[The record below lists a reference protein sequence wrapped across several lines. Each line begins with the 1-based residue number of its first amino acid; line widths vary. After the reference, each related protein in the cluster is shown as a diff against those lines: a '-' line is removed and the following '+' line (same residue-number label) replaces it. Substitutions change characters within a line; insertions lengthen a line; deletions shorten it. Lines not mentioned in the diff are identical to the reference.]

1 MTTKLEKFIN
11 GIITAPT
18 IEEER
23 VLITNE
29 LANMRTKVKEMEERQ
44 KPRLVAKLLYLDTY
58 GYDTAW
64 GQMEVISLM
73 TNDRPSYKRIGYIA
87 AAHMFDEANERIV
100 LITATVQKDLASPNP
115 AVQRLALTLIAN
127 ICSAEMGRSLATDV
141 IKLASSRDPMVQ
153 KCAGTA
159 AVKIIRRVPELGEQF
174 RPIVAAMLNHGYHS
188 VVASGILIACEMLKV
203 DPSLAEPWNQFVVPF
218 TKILKTLFDTRPTQE
233 FQFGIF
239 NDPFLQVRILQILAM
254 LKSPSDELD
263 DVLSSIVTGVDI
275 QRNTGRSLLLQAV
288 HTIGQ
293 TAKKASLR
301 SLAFNQVG
309 RLFTFPQP
317 NLLYSALSMFS
328 KILYNDSSVIDRS
341 STDSVVLQRYKSQ
354 IVHCLDHRD
363 PSIRRRALDV
373 VAALVDET
381 NVESLVPEI
390 MSYLK
395 LADTDF
401 RAELVAKVFASIQ
414 RFAPNVLWNFD
425 TVLKLLKDSGNYV
438 GNDVI
443 TSFCKLIAQN
453 MDLRTHAMK
462 ELYNAIS
469 TELDTQPLIQ
479 VAAWALGEFQEE
491 PSDTP
496 EIMVRLLSMPQTT
509 VDTKC
514 YLITAVAKLAVR
526 FNLLEPAKL
535 TLQQFAKNNNLEIQ
549 QRSGELLR
557 VLANTQL
564 YDEILAPVEVEE
576 TEVKQVAE
584 GGAATQAPQPD
595 ESGAIDLLDLGDELL
610 MIDDDKNKPPPKV
623 NQGLAADLLGLMGD
637 APGPS
642 NQAAPGAPAQPAA
655 KSVEAP
661 PGAVEAL
668 RTAEYVIY
676 FEIQRNAANPR
687 QLAIRSSVFN
697 LGDVPLNQFVIQYGV
712 PQGWA
717 IAAQPP
723 SGMVLEP
730 KGGRPIQQ
738 VMMLENRGM
747 NPLMM
752 MTQTSYM
759 YRTQPI
765 KETGRINPIFN

>member
-29 LANMRTKVKEMEERQ
+29 LANMRTKVKDMEERQ

-100 LITATVQKDLASPNP
+100 LITATVQKDLASSNP

-127 ICSAEMGRSLATDV
+127 ICSAEMGQSLATDV
-141 IKLASSRDPMVQ
+141 IRLASSHDPMVQ

-159 AVKIIRRVPELGEQF
+159 AVKIIRRCPELSDQF

-188 VVASGILIACEMLKV
+188 VVASGILIACEMLKI

-218 TKILKTLFDTRPTQE
+218 TKILKTLFDTRPSQE

-293 TAKKASLR
+293 SAKKASLR

-341 STDSVVLQRYKSQ
+341 SSDSVVLQRYKSQ

-414 RFAPNVLWNFD
+414 RFAPSVTWNFD

-443 TSFCKLIAQN
+443 TLFCKLIAQN
-453 MDLRTHAMK
+453 VDIRTHAMT

-491 PSDTP
+491 PNDSP
-496 EIMVRLLSMPQTT
+496 EIMVRLLSMPQTS

-557 VLANTQL
+557 VIANTQL

-576 TEVKQVAE
+576 AEARQVEPGASTAAA
-584 GGAATQAPQPD
+584 GAAPKK
-595 ESGAIDLLDLGDELL
+595 EKGAVVDLLEIGDELL
-610 MIDDDKNKPPPKV
+610 MIEEKEEDKPAPKA
-623 NQGLAADLLGLMGD
+623 NQGLAAELLGLIDGP
-637 APGPS
+637 APE
-642 NQAAPGAPAQPAA
+642 AAA
-655 KSVEAP
+655 KPEAKAVEGP

-668 RTAEYVIY
+668 RTSEYVIY
-676 FEIQRNAANPR
+676 FEIQKNAANPR